1 MKKKGAFQYS
11 GAMALF
17 FIPYLLTA
25 AVNGMET
32 AILNRTPDLEEYI
45 PVVLSK
51 QIPDDYEKETIKA
64 QAVIARTNFLRRI
77 KIEGEDP
84 GNIIRENGEEN
95 EELWSVWKSWDPIYE
110 EAVQETKGQILTVGG
125 ELKLVPY
132 HEISGGWT
140 RDGAKAF
147 HSEEYSYL
155 KSVDSSI
162 DKKSPFYLNSTYISE
177 QQMPSTLNVKER
189 EETGYVVSMTADEKT
204 LEGESFARGMGLTS
218 SNFSIQKIGGE
229 FRFLSKGKGHGLGFS
244 QYGGNEMAKEGDS
257 WEKIL
262 ETYFP
267 GMELAVYEE

>member
-1 MKKKGAFQYS
+1 MKKKGAFRYS

-95 EELWSVWKSWDPIYE
+95 EELWSAWKSWDPVYE

-132 HEISGGWT
+132 HEISGGRT

-204 LEGESFARGMGLTS
+204 LEGESFARGMRLTS
-218 SNFSIQKIGGE
+218 SNFFIQKIGGE

>member
-1 MKKKGAFQYS
+1 MKKKGAFRYS

-95 EELWSVWKSWDPIYE
+95 EELWSAWKSWDPVYE

-132 HEISGGWT
+132 HEISGGRT
-140 RDGAKAF
+140 RDGAKAL

>member
-1 MKKKGAFQYS
+1 MKKKGAFRYS

-95 EELWSVWKSWDPIYE
+95 EELWSAWKSWDPVYE

-132 HEISGGWT
+132 HEISGGRT
-140 RDGAKAF
+140 RDGAMAL

>member
-1 MKKKGAFQYS
+1 M
-11 GAMALF
+11 
-17 FIPYLLTA
+17 
-25 AVNGMET
+25 
-32 AILNRTPDLEEYI
+32 EEYI

-95 EELWSVWKSWDPIYE
+95 EELWSAWKSWDPVYE

-132 HEISGGWT
+132 HEISGGRT

-204 LEGESFARGMGLTS
+204 LEGESFAKGMGLTS

>member
-1 MKKKGAFQYS
+1 MKKKGAFRYS

-95 EELWSVWKSWDPIYE
+95 EELWSVWKSWDPVYE

-132 HEISGGWT
+132 HEISGGRT

>member
-1 MKKKGAFQYS
+1 MKKKGAFRYS

-51 QIPDDYEKETIKA
+51 QIPEDYEKETIKA

-95 EELWSVWKSWDPIYE
+95 EELWSAWKSWDPVYE

-132 HEISGGWT
+132 HEISGGRT

>member
-1 MKKKGAFQYS
+1 MKKKGAFRYS

-95 EELWSVWKSWDPIYE
+95 EELWSVWKSWDPVYE
-110 EAVQETKGQILTVGG
+110 EAVQETKGQILTAEG

-132 HEISGGWT
+132 HEISGGRT

-218 SNFSIQKIGGE
+218 SNFSIQKIGRE

>member
-1 MKKKGAFQYS
+1 MKKKGAFRYS

-51 QIPDDYEKETIKA
+51 QIPEDYEKETIKA

-95 EELWSVWKSWDPIYE
+95 EELWSAWKSWDSVYE
-110 EAVQETKGQILTVGG
+110 EAVQETKGQILTAGG

-132 HEISGGWT
+132 HEISGGRT

>member
-1 MKKKGAFQYS
+1 MKKKGAFRYS

-132 HEISGGWT
+132 HEISGGRT

>member
-1 MKKKGAFQYS
+1 MKKKGTFRYS

-17 FIPYLLTA
+17 FIPYLFTA
-25 AVNGMET
+25 AFNGMET
-32 AILNRTPDLEEYI
+32 AILNHTPDLEEYI
-45 PVVLSK
+45 PAVLSK
-51 QIPDDYEKETIKA
+51 QIPDDYEKEAIKA

-95 EELWSVWKSWDPIYE
+95 EELWSSWKSWDPVYE
-110 EAVQETKGQILTVGG
+110 EAVQETKGKILTAGG

-132 HEISGGWT
+132 HEISGGKT
-140 RDGAKAF
+140 RDGEKAF

-257 WEKIL
+257 WETIL

-267 GMELAVYEE
+267 GMELAVYED

>member
-1 MKKKGAFQYS
+1 MKKKGAFRYS

-132 HEISGGWT
+132 HEISGGRT

-177 QQMPSTLNVKER
+177 QQMPSTLNVEER

>member
-1 MKKKGAFQYS
+1 MKKKGAFRYS

-25 AVNGMET
+25 TVNGMET

-84 GNIIRENGEEN
+84 GIIIRENGEEN
-95 EELWSVWKSWDPIYE
+95 EELWSAWKSWDPVYE
-110 EAVQETKGQILTVGG
+110 EAVQETKGQILTAGG

-132 HEISGGWT
+132 HEISGGRT
-140 RDGAKAF
+140 RDGAKAL

>member
-1 MKKKGAFQYS
+1 MKKKGAFRYS

-95 EELWSVWKSWDPIYE
+95 EELWSAWKSWDPVYE

-132 HEISGGWT
+132 HEISGGRT

-204 LEGESFARGMGLTS
+204 LEGESFAKGMGLTS

>member
-1 MKKKGAFQYS
+1 MKKKGAFRYS

-51 QIPDDYEKETIKA
+51 QIPEDYEKETIKA

-95 EELWSVWKSWDPIYE
+95 EELWSVWKSWDPVYE

-132 HEISGGWT
+132 HEISGGRT

>member
-1 MKKKGAFQYS
+1 MKKKGAFRYS

-95 EELWSVWKSWDPIYE
+95 EELWSAWKSWDPVYE

-132 HEISGGWT
+132 HEISGGRT

-177 QQMPSTLNVKER
+177 QQIPSTLNVKER

>member
-1 MKKKGAFQYS
+1 MKKKGAFRYS

-51 QIPDDYEKETIKA
+51 QIPEDYEKETIKA

-84 GNIIRENGEEN
+84 GNIIREYGEEN
-95 EELWSVWKSWDPIYE
+95 EELWSAWKSWDSVYE
-110 EAVQETKGQILTVGG
+110 EAVQETKGQILTAGG

-132 HEISGGWT
+132 HEISGGRT
-140 RDGAKAF
+140 RDGAKAL

>member
-1 MKKKGAFQYS
+1 MKKKGAFRYS

>member
-1 MKKKGAFQYS
+1 MKKKGAFRYS

-110 EAVQETKGQILTVGG
+110 DAVQETKGQILTVGG

-132 HEISGGWT
+132 HEISGGRT